1 MEDSIFIKYIE
12 IPVRIYA
19 THQKAE
25 PSSGFYPGCPEVWG
39 IERIEVC
46 NYNDVT
52 SVAKDLLGLT
62 NSILTAHEDDWV
74 AEAGDHE

>member
-1 MEDSIFIKYIE
+1 MSDSIFIKYVE

-19 THQKAE
+19 AHQKAE
-25 PSSGFYPGCPEVWG
+25 QSSGFYPGCPEAWG

-46 NYNDVT
+46 NYDDET

-62 NSILTAHEDDWV
+62 NSIMKAHEDDWA
-74 AEAGDHE
+74 AEAPEHE